1 MKESQFLSRRVCSR
15 VSQVNE
21 KTIRALV
28 EAGAVKKVLLIAN
41 GAAIHVDIVTQNG
54 PITATTTKGAIKT
67 WATIDSSAK
76 WVKALGVG
84 RAQLDIVHWLPYQKG
99 LNV

>member
-1 MKESQFLSRRVCSR
+1 M
-15 VSQVNE
+15 NE

-28 EAGAVKKVLLIAN
+28 EAGAVKKVMLIAN
-41 GAAIHVDIVTQNG
+41 GAAIHANIVTQSG
-54 PITATTTKGAIKT
+54 PVTATTSKGAVKT
-67 WATIDSSAK
+67 WASIDSSAK

-84 RAQLDIVHWLPYQKG
+84 QAQLDIVHWLPNQKG

>member
-1 MKESQFLSRRVCSR
+1 M
-15 VSQVNE
+15 NE

-41 GAAIHVDIVTQNG
+41 GAAIHVDIVTRSG
-54 PITATTTKGAIKT
+54 AITATTTRGSIKT
-67 WATIDSSAK
+67 WATIDASAK
-76 WVKALGVG
+76 WIKALGVG
-84 RAQLDIVHWLPYQKG
+84 QAQLNIVHWLPYQKG

>member
-1 MKESQFLSRRVCSR
+1 M
-15 VSQVNE
+15 NE

-28 EAGAVKKVLLIAN
+28 EAGAVRKVLLIAN

-54 PITATTTKGAIKT
+54 PITATPTKGAIKT

-76 WVKALGVG
+76 WIKALGVG
-84 RAQLDIVHWLPYQKG
+84 QAQLNIVHWLPYQKG
-99 LNV
+99 LNI